1 MYIDLTIIVPYYNE
15 NSTILT
21 TLDLISRQTILPKEV
36 IFVNSSSTDESFK
49 TINKWIDENHN
60 NLLTEYRNIDEGTN
74 TPSSS
79 KNIGIIKAT
88 TEWVA
93 FMDCSLIFPLN
104 WLEKQWNYILTKKCE
119 VVSGACVLNG
129 EGNIDIAAVS
139 QTYGFNR
146 KRPCVP
152 GTLVKKTIFNK
163 TGLFLENRRAGYDAD
178 WPLSLKALKIFRG
191 INYDVI
197 LKYNGTNYG
206 NTFKTVFY
214 KSILY
219 ASPTIGLKYYK
230 RSYNYIIFLLLFIFA
245 IFYSAS
251 FFFALS
257 SIYLMLRGFLI
268 PAIKSQGVDVFF
280 RYPIMI
286 IYIPLIGIVIDIGK
300 TIGVMIGIKKYHF

>member
-1 MYIDLTIIVPYYNE
+1 MYIDLTVVVPYYNE

-21 TLDLISRQTILPKEV
+21 TLDLISKQTISPKEV

-49 TINKWIDENHN
+49 TINKWIENN
-60 NLLTEYRNIDEGTN
+60 QKNLFTKYININKGAN

-79 KNIGIIKAT
+79 KNIGIVKAR
-88 TEWVA
+88 TEWIA
-93 FMDCSLIFPLN
+93 FMDCGLIFPLN

-119 VVSGACVLNG
+119 VVSGVCVLNG
-129 EGNIDIAAVS
+129 LGNIDIASVS

-152 GTLVKKTIFNK
+152 GTLVKKTIFDK

-191 INYDVI
+191 INYKII

-206 NTFKTVFY
+206 STFKTIFH

-219 ASPTIGLKYYK
+219 AIPTIGLKYYK
-230 RSYNYIIFLLLFIFA
+230 KSYNYIIFLLLFIFS
-245 IFYSAS
+245 IFYSLK
-251 FFFALS
+251 FFFILS
-257 SIYLMLRGFLI
+257 SIYLIVRGFLI
-268 PAIKSQGVDVFF
+268 PVIKSQGIDVFS

-286 IYIPLIGIVIDIGK
+286 IYIPLIGIVIDLGK
-300 TIGVMIGIKKYHF
+300 TIGIMIGIKKYHF